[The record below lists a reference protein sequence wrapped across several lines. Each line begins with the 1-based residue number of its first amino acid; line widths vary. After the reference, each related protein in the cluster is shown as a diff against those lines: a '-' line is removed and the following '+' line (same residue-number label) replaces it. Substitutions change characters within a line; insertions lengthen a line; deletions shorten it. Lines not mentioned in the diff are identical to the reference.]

1 MVLVV
6 AVSKA
11 VIATFKGFL
20 KPMNNTNN
28 IAAWIVGI
36 VVFGG
41 FFLVILF
48 SHIADMKEERRKRE
62 KEQKLIE
69 H

>member
-1 MVLVV
+1 
-6 AVSKA
+6 
-11 VIATFKGFL
+11 
-20 KPMNNTNN
+20 MNDTNN

-48 SHIADMKEERRKRE
+48 SHIADMKEEQRKRE